1 MTWPPPED
9 SLVAQRMRG
18 GQRHAQHTLGLQAIP
33 QAREVWGWKG
43 RTLSQPVSGRDGPAW
58 LRLACAPADQTD
70 NTFWDGALAANR
82 AVPPSIPRPRL
93 RTIQDWADPPW
104 KYRAELYDMARG
116 KPASSSSTPTAST
129 ELPNAWW
136 TDLRAALE
144 RLATVTTDRYTIRQR
159 YIDYLIPQYLG
170 ASIHSTAITW
180 TTAHGDLHF
189 ANLCA
194 PTLQVL
200 DWEGWGL
207 APAGY
212 DAATLYVH
220 SLAVPTI
227 ATRIRHEFGF
237 VLETPSGRYAEL
249 VAVAER
255 LHGAVCG
262 QDTDLT
268 EPLHHRAEQLL
279 HRAVPT
285 R

>member
-1 MTWPPPED
+1 
-9 SLVAQRMRG
+9 MRD
-18 GQRHAQHTLGLQAIP
+18 GQRHAQRALGLQAIP

-43 RTLSQPVSGRDGPAW
+43 RTLSQPVTGRDGRAW

-70 NTFWDGALAANR
+70 DTFWDGALAADR
-82 AVPPSIPRPRL
+82 AVPPSVPRPRL
-93 RTIQDWADPPW
+93 RTIQDWTDPPW

-116 KPASSSSTPTAST
+116 QVASSLSTPTTST
-129 ELPNAWW
+129 DLPNAWW

-144 RLATVTTDRYTIRQR
+144 RLATVTTDRSTIRQR
-159 YIDYLIPQYLG
+159 YIDYLLPRYLG
-170 ASIHSTAITW
+170 VPIHATATTW
-180 TTAHGDLHF
+180 TTAHGDLHP

-194 PTLQVL
+194 PTLQIL

-227 ATRIRHEFGF
+227 ASRVRHEFGF

-249 VAVAER
+249 VAIAEL
-255 LHGAVCG
+255 LHGAASDENV
-262 QDTDLT
+262 DLID
-268 EPLHHRAEQLL
+268 PLHQRAQQLL
-279 HRAVPT
+279 DSAAG
-285 R
+285 